1 MLVRFTQLMLTP
13 PPLAPVDSF
22 LGFPQPASGTVH
34 NLNV

>member
-1 MLVRFTQLMLTP
+1 MLVRFTQLMLT